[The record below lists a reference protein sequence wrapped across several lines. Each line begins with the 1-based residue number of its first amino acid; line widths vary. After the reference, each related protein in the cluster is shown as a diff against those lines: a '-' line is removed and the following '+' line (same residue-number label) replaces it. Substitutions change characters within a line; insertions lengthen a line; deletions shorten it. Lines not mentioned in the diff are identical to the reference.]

1 MKLNKKSKTGV
12 VGLSSFFALLAVLGT
27 AVACPSASMMASAAT
42 EQSLKID
49 FSLESLSTTK
59 LTIDFFLAN
68 GNPDYVTFFK
78 QLGID
83 FLLNSSIS
91 MTMDKNTVSAT
102 VDPVS
107 TTANFVSAYQDL
119 SVTTNGAEGVSVYVY
134 STDGETAMISG
145 TNRIP
150 TLSGAV
156 GQANFTSDRWGYSL
170 TTQDGYNSANL
181 QYKGLAT
188 AAVQG
193 GADYTKTGAGSNNLR
208 LTFGAK
214 VSMDSAAGTYTRDVR
229 LNAVSPA
236 EVPAMI
242 SEARNKINQYIETS
256 LENDPELKAEV
267 EARKAANG
275 GQNLD
280 MAGEFIGSMV
290 NEDQE

>member
-102 VDPVS
+102 IDPVS

-145 TNRIP
+145 TNKIP
-150 TLSGAV
+150 TLSSAV
-156 GQANFTSDRWGYSL
+156 GQANFTPDRWGYSL

-193 GADYTKTGAGSNNLR
+193 GGSNNLR

-267 EARKAANG
+267 EARKVANG
-275 GQNLD
+275 AQNLD